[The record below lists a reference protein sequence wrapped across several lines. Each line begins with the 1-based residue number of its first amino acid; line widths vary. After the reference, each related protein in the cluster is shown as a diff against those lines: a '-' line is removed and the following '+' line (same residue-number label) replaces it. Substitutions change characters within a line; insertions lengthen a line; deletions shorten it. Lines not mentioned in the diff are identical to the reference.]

1 MFRRAARVMTLGGVD
16 VRFDPSLVLL
26 VALLLWVLNERL
38 ALRFSLPVALLL
50 AVVTSVL
57 LLASVLAHELGH
69 ALEARHRGLGV
80 GSITLFALGGATEIT
95 GHGRTPREEFAVS
108 FAGPWVSIVIAAT
121 AGLVATGAERLPAG
135 DIAAAVG
142 LVAGLVGWLNLGLAA
157 FNLLPAAPLD
167 GGRVLHALLWRGM
180 RDRHRATSVTSTL
193 GVVLGAALVLVGI
206 RSALT
211 AGTPIPGLATLAVGV
226 FVIVSAEGERRR
238 DRRARTTTDGTPEP
252 DVLGWS
258 GPRPVGVGRSSMVS
272 ASVAIVTIGALGIP
286 MPFVEYR
293 PGGAVAIE
301 PLVLIDGADV
311 TPLEGETALLTV
323 RLTRPTPVQLVAAA
337 LDRDRELLTLTRVYP
352 QGVDRQVHLA
362 RERER
367 FDRQF
372 DVAAA
377 VGAAAAGVPLE
388 VLTAV
393 VVITVDPAGAAADQ
407 LAPGDVILAIDG
419 EPLTSGAALSER
431 VRNTPAGVP
440 LTLRVQHAGT
450 EQDRIVTP
458 VTTSDSAT
466 PRIGVTVQTAV
477 DRLVLPI
484 DITLTPGVRIGGS
497 SAGLMVGLTVY
508 DLLADEDLLR
518 GRKVAGTGTLDVDGM
533 VGPVGGVPEKTIA
546 AMNAGYDVVLV
557 PEAETALAERVAA
570 GRITVI
576 GVASLVEAI
585 EGLRR
590 SS

>member
-440 LTLRVQHAGT
+440 LTLRVQHAGI